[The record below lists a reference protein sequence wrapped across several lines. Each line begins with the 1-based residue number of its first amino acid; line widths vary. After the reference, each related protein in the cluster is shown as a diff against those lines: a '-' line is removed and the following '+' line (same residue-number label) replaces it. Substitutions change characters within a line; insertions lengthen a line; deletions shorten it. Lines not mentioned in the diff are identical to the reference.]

1 MDVLHRDDLA
11 RGGFA
16 GVREHRLVKDAQA
29 FGENANL
36 DGSWPGMGNFV
47 YMADA
52 RFVPN
57 GETGMHPHKEVDVV
71 SVIVDGR
78 FAHAGS
84 LGDGKELKA
93 GQVQVQRAGGEG
105 FSHNEI
111 NPDDDWNRM
120 IQLWVLPEEA
130 GQDADYRLYFPKAGE
145 LTPVYGGPRE
155 QTETLAAN
163 TRISVAVLVA
173 GQSVNVEGPLLAY
186 IARGTGTANGE
197 TVTEGDLFRDEGFS
211 FKADDDTQ
219 LIVIHTLSDH

>member
-1 MDVLHRDDLA
+1 MKVLHRNDLA

-16 GVREHRLVKDAQA
+16 GVREHRLIKGAQV
-29 FGENANL
+29 FGEKANL
-36 DGSWPGMGNFV
+36 DGSWPGLGNFV

-57 GETGMHPHKEVDVV
+57 GETGMHPHKEVDVI

-84 LGDGKELKA
+84 LGNGKELRA

-111 NPDDDWNRM
+111 NPDNEWNRM
-120 IQLWVLPEEA
+120 IQLWVLPEET
-130 GQDADYRLYFPKAGE
+130 GQDPDYRLYSPKTGE
-145 LTPVYGGPRE
+145 LVPVYGGLSE
-155 QTETLAAN
+155 QTETLAAS
-163 TRISVAVLVA
+163 TCIGVAMLA
-173 GQSVNVEGPLLAY
+173 AEQSVNVDGPFLAY

-197 TVTEGDLFRDEGFS
+197 TITEGDLFSDEGLS

-219 LIVIHTLSDH
+219 LIVIHTGL